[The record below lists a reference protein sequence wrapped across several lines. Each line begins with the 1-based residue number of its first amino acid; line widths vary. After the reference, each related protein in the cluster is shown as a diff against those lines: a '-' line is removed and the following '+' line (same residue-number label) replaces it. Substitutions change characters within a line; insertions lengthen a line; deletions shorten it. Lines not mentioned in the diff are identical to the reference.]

1 MYLKHIQPFLNYKT
15 GHMVQL
21 NTKLLR
27 RFVASVVTVKL
38 NNTRKRI
45 LKRCGAISKVCA
57 TVFIVKGMVY
67 WLLDLIASLLIVFR
81 FPVVSDSVPQGL

>member
-1 MYLKHIQPFLNYKT
+1 
-15 GHMVQL
+15 MVQL

-38 NNTRKRI
+38 NNTQKRI

-67 WLLDLIASLLIVFR
+67 WLLD
-81 FPVVSDSVPQGL
+81 